1 MLFCVIYFKVDGFGA
16 FFLLSSF
23 FPPQKKFSLLFFS
36 LSLFTSEKASEEK
49 KGTLKINPTTT

>member
-1 MLFCVIYFKVDGFGA
+1 VGA
-16 FFLLSSF
+16 FFLLSF

-36 LSLFTSEKASEEK
+36 LSLFTSEKASEESEEK

>member
-1 MLFCVIYFKVDGFGA
+1 MVGA
-16 FFLLSSF
+16 FFLLSF